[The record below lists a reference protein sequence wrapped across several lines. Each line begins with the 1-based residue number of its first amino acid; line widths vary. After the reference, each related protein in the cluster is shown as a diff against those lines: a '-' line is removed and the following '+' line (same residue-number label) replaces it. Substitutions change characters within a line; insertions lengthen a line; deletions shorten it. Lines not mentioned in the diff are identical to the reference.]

1 MANLIVTQV
10 EQAIPEILPTI
21 NLNKSYIFYKTVT
34 MKSITGDDV
43 SVLQEESRSTL
54 GDLQMQKTMME
65 AQLLNVETRIG
76 ELDEKIALIASL
88 TV

>member
-10 EQAIPEILPTI
+10 EQTIPEMLPQ
-21 NLNKSYIFYKTVT
+21 NLNTSYIFYKTIT
-34 MKSITGDDV
+34 MKTPTGDDV

-65 AQLLNVETRIG
+65 AQLLNIETRIG

-88 TV
+88 TA